1 MRLTGSAK
9 LVLVVSTLLVLF
21 SPGIRHHWNIA
32 HDPYFVP
39 FDAVLYI
46 PPFFKFDAKDP
57 IPTTYLK
64 EFRLDAMSPPLYK
77 ASLAFGARFMDVRQL
92 HLVLMYLAYGFFVA
106 ILGRLGWL
114 LGGATL
120 SFAVMAFTITAWIFI
135 GLGFIG
141 GAPRMYAY
149 PLMAV
154 ILFALVRDQPK
165 TLGLTAILG
174 AFLYPIVAPVAGLCL
189 FGWLTLPLYTRQ
201 GVVSGWSLPRRLVTL
216 GLFGI
221 ITASAL
227 IPMIIGGS
235 AYGRRM
241 VAADIVEY
249 PEAGPGG
256 NLRDYDQ
263 LPYQLFG
270 KEWLSY
276 YLGPMYSHGDAF
288 VPWLNAHKILDPV
301 SLLATLALC
310 GLITLIIVSAGLR
323 LALQNDDR
331 AVALRVIGF
340 FVAAVVMHVI
350 AWLAAPYIYIPTRY
364 FMFSLPFVITL
375 LFPWSIQLLIGR
387 LRPLKSSPA
396 LRSTVFLAIAAVYL
410 ILFGG
415 RGNVDF
421 EKATIVA
428 NSTRPLMKTLAAL
441 PKNIVVAGWP
451 FGEMKNLEY
460 ITRRNAFLTAELHE
474 IHYLEYV
481 QNMHKRMDAVFDAY
495 FSTDSAPLRRLR
507 DEFGVT
513 HFIVESR
520 HFTDPDKPPEYFSPW
535 GARIVPRLEAI
546 RDKAYVMNKAVQEQ
560 SAIFDGNGFT
570 LLDLARLP

>member
-1 MRLTGSAK
+1 MRITASAK
-9 LVLVVSTLLVLF
+9 LILVVATLLSLF
-21 SPGIRHHWNIA
+21 SPGMRHHWNLA

-46 PPFFKFDAKDP
+46 PPFFKFDAMEP
-57 IPTTYLK
+57 VPTTYLK

-77 ASLAFGARFMDVRQL
+77 ASLALGAQFTDVRQF

-106 ILGRLGWL
+106 ILGRLGWV
-114 LGGATL
+114 LGGAPL
-120 SFAVMAFTITAWIFI
+120 SFTVMAFTITAWIFI
-135 GLGFIG
+135 GMGFIG

-154 ILFALVRDQPK
+154 ILFALVRDQPR

-174 AFLYPIVAPVAGLCL
+174 ALLYPIVAPVAGLCL
-189 FGWLTLPLYTRQ
+189 LGWLTLPLYSKQ
-201 GVVSGWSLPRRLVTL
+201 GVVSRWSLPRRLVTL
-216 GLFGI
+216 GLAGV

-227 IPMIIGGS
+227 VPMIFGGS

-241 VAADIVEY
+241 NAADIVQY

-256 NLRDYDQ
+256 NLRAYDQ

-276 YLGPMYSHGDAF
+276 YLGPMYSHGDSI
-288 VPWLNAHKILDPV
+288 VPWLNVHKILDPV
-301 SLLATLALC
+301 SLLAILALC
-310 GLITLIIVSAGLR
+310 GLIILIIVSAGLR
-323 LALQNDDR
+323 RALQSDDR
-331 AVALRVIGF
+331 AVGLRVIGF
-340 FVAAVVMHVI
+340 FVASAVMHVI

-364 FMFSLPFVITL
+364 FMFSLPFIITF
-375 LFPWSIQLLIGR
+375 LFPWSIHLLIGR
-387 LRPLKSSPA
+387 LRPLKASPIF
-396 LRSTVFLAIAAVYL
+396 RNTVFLAIAAAYL

-428 NSTRPLMKTLAAL
+428 NSTRPLMKALAAL

-451 FGEMKNLEY
+451 YGEMKNIEY
-460 ITRRNAFLTAELHE
+460 IARRNAFLTAELHE
-474 IHYLEYV
+474 IHYLGYV
-481 QNMHKRMDAVFDAY
+481 QNMRKRMDAVFDAY
-495 FSTDSAPLRRLR
+495 FSTDPAPLRRLR
-507 DEFGVT
+507 DEFGVS
-513 HFIVESR
+513 HFLVESR
-520 HFTDPDKPPEYFSPW
+520 HFTDPNKPPEYFAPW
-535 GARIVPRLEAI
+535 GVRIVPRLEAI
-546 RDKAYVMNKAVQEQ
+546 RDKAYVMNKTVQEQ
-560 SAIFDGNGFT
+560 SAIFNRNGFI

>member
-1 MRLTGSAK
+1 LRITASAK
-9 LVLVVSTLLVLF
+9 LILVVSTLLALF
-21 SPGIRHHWNIA
+21 SPGLRHHWNLA

-46 PPFFKFDAKDP
+46 PPFFKFDAQDP

-77 ASLAFGARFMDVRQL
+77 ASLALGAQFADVRQFDL
-92 HLVLMYLAYGFFVA
+92 LLMYLAYGFFVA
-106 ILGRLGWL
+106 ILGRLGWI
-114 LGGATL
+114 LGGAAL
-120 SFAVMAFTITAWIFI
+120 SFTVMAFTVTAWIYI

-154 ILFALVRDQPK
+154 ILFALVRDQPR

-174 AFLYPIVAPVAGLCL
+174 ALLYPIVAAVAGLCL
-189 FGWLTLPLYTRQ
+189 FGWMTLPLYSRQ
-201 GVVSGWSLPRRLVTL
+201 GVVARWSLPRRLITL
-216 GLFGI
+216 GLVGF

-227 IPMIIGGS
+227 IPMVIGGS

-241 VAADIVEY
+241 VAADIVQY

-276 YLGPMYSHGDAF
+276 YLGPMYSHGDAI
-288 VPWLNAHKILDPV
+288 VPWLNVHRNLDRV
-301 SLLATLALC
+301 SLLAILAL
-310 GLITLIIVSAGLR
+310 GGVIILLIVLAGLR
-323 LALQNDDR
+323 LALQSENR
-331 AVALRVIGF
+331 AAALRMIGF
-340 FVAAVVMHVI
+340 FFAAAVMHVI
-350 AWLAAPYIYIPTRY
+350 AWLAAPYMYIPTRY
-364 FMFSLPFVITL
+364 FMFSLPFIVTL

-387 LRPLKSSPA
+387 LGPLKASPTFRDMV
-396 LRSTVFLAIAAVYL
+396 LLAIAAVYL

-421 EKATIVA
+421 EKATIIA
-428 NSTRPLMKTLAAL
+428 NSTRPLMNAIAAL
-441 PKNIVVAGWP
+441 PKNVVVAGWP
-451 FGEMKNLEY
+451 FGEMKNIEY
-460 ITRRNAFLTAELHE
+460 ITRRNVFLTAELHE
-474 IHYLEYV
+474 IHYLKYV
-481 QNMHKRMDAVFDAY
+481 QNMRQRMDAVFDAY
-495 FSTDSAPLRRLR
+495 FSTDPAPLRRLR

-520 HFTDPDKPPEYFSPW
+520 HFTDPNKPPEYFAPW
-535 GARIVPRLEAI
+535 GARIVPRLQAI
-546 RDKAYVMNKAVQEQ
+546 RDNAYLMNKTVQEQ
-560 SAIFDGNGFT
+560 SAIFNRNGFI